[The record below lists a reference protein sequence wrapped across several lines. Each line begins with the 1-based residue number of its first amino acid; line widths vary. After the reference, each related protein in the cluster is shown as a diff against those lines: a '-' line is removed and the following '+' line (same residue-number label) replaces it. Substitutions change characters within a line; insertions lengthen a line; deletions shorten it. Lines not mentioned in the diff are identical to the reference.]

1 MIQLYKL
8 FQYKFCYR
16 NYYTL
21 ASNITAVNMA
31 TATALTHEKV
41 WFEKPSYD
49 KAERLYFE
57 RMAKV
62 RNHCFHLVC

>member
-1 MIQLYKL
+1 
-8 FQYKFCYR
+8 
-16 NYYTL
+16 
-21 ASNITAVNMA
+21 MA